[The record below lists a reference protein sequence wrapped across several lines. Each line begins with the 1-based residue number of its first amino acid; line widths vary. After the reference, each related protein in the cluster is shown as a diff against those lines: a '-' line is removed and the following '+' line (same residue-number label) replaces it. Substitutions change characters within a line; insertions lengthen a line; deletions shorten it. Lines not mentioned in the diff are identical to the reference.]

1 MQTKQVSGPEPALQG
16 RRRTRP
22 FHGVKWLT
30 TIIYIVSG
38 CALVL
43 GHQRLGIIGL
53 TISHSLLLMVFSCLQ
68 DIRLILQYCFFVVF
82 DLIVIS
88 HWFS

>member
-1 MQTKQVSGPEPALQG
+1 MQFRQFNVAEHVVQRQAKA
-16 RRRTRP
+16 RP

-30 TIIYIVSG
+30 TIIYILSG

-43 GHQRLGIIGL
+43 GHQRLGILGL
-53 TISHSLLLMVFSCLQ
+53 TTSHSMLLLVFSCLQ
-68 DIRLILQYCFFVVF
+68 DVRLILQYCFFVVF

-88 HWFS
+88 QWFS

>member
-1 MQTKQVSGPEPALQG
+1 MPSRQAQVADTTLPRQQRSK
-16 RRRTRP
+16 P

-43 GHQRLGIIGL
+43 GHQRLGILGL
-53 TISHSLLLMVFSCLQ
+53 TASHSMLLLVFTCLQ
-68 DIRLILQYCFFVVF
+68 DLRLILQYCFFVVF

-88 HWFS
+88 HWFG